1 MWSKNF
7 PSSLP
12 WRRAMQS
19 LSVLLSSKGDK
30 DGAGDVRGDSVCPIV
45 NKATIST
52 FDRNLE
58 TAESTTF

>member
-1 MWSKNF
+1 MWLKNF
-7 PSSLP
+7 LSSLL

-30 DGAGDVRGDSVCPIV
+30 DSTGDVRGDSVYPIV

-58 TAESTTF
+58 TVESTTF